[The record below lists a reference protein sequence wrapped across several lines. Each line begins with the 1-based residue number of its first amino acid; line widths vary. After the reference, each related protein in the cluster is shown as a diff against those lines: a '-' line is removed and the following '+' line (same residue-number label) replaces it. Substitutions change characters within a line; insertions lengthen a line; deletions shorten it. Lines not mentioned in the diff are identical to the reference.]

1 MGLISD
7 GGLFTLT
14 TSTSFALLRL
24 AKQYGLEKV
33 YVHGFLDG
41 RDVAPSSG
49 LDFVKKTEEV
59 FVKSA

>member
-7 GGLFTLT
+7 GGFTLHYEQ
-14 TSTSFALLRL
+14 SLRALRL
-24 AKQYGLEKV
+24 ATTCILKKSM
-33 YVHGFLDG
+33 HGFLDG